1 MEEQLPKTTD
11 ITPRWMSLA
20 QIALDDLRRSDIPTR
35 KFTIELL
42 TQACEKLDGLNDHV
56 KEVK

>member
-1 MEEQLPKTTD
+1 MEEQLPETIN

-56 KEVK
+56 EEVK